1 MSTLSRV
8 IVSALVGLALVGC
21 ASSDYGTKQA
31 VGALAGAGAGG
42 LLGAQ
47 VGEGST
53 RLAATAAGT
62 LLGAFL
68 GNEVGKSLDRADAV
82 HASRAQYQALEY
94 TPSGYSTSWR
104 NPDTGHYGRV
114 TPIETYEHR
123 GRLVLPRVPAPGAD
137 RRPQPRGLWHCM
149 PYSRW
154 PVAGGELRPG
164 PRRPRMSGCWSTSA
178 AGGGCLYASGPPE
191 PRRHGARDDRS
202 RAIAL
207 LASPI
212 GAAGVAAGAR
222 PRYLPCARGR
232 RGWPTAI
239 SSRPGI

>member
-21 ASSDYGTKQA
+21 ASSDYGTKQT

-94 TPSGYSTSWR
+94 TPSGQATAWR

-114 TPIETYEHR
+114 TPIETY
-123 GRLVLPRVPAPGAD
+123 D
-137 RRPQPRGLWHCM
+137 
-149 PYSRW
+149 
-154 PVAGGELRPG
+154 
-164 PRRPRMSGCWSTSA
+164 T
-178 AGGGCLYASGPPE
+178 GGGSYCREFQHQAQIG
-191 PRRHGARDDRS
+191 GRS
-202 RAIAL
+202 REVY
-207 LASPI
+207 
-212 GAAGVAAGAR
+212 G
-222 PRYLPCARGR
+222 
-232 RGWPTAI
+232 TAC
-239 SSRPGI
+239 RTPDGQWQAVN